1 MSGPTP
7 DPHGPVLV
15 IGATGATGSTVVAA
29 LHEAG
34 LPVRAFV
41 RDPHRATA
49 LPSAVERHQ
58 GDLRRPE
65 DLRAALVGVRSA
77 FYASPHEADE
87 VALATGVVAACE
99 QAGVRLVFAG
109 VHVIGG
115 RLRRLLGRAMF
126 AVLLRHYR
134 GKLALARMI
143 EGCQADPVVLVPSN
157 FMQNDELVR
166 ADILAGEFPQPLGT
180 VNRVDLRDVAE
191 AAVVALRD
199 EGLPSGA
206 YPLVGP
212 RSLTGAECA
221 AVWADALGHPVA
233 YTGDD
238 PERWEAAFQRVLTGR
253 KAEDFLASFRAL
265 GRLKVPTSRQ
275 DLEATARLLGHAPR
289 SYEAYVEDTART
301 WVTV

>member
-1 MSGPTP
+1 MSITP

-15 IGATGATGSTVVAA
+15 IGATGSVGSAVVAA

-34 LPVRAFV
+34 LPVRTLV
-41 RDPHRATA
+41 RVPQRAIA
-49 LPSAVERHQ
+49 LPHAVQRHQ

-65 DLRAALVGVRSA
+65 DLRAALLGVRAA
-77 FYASPHEADE
+77 FYVSPHEADE

-109 VHVIGG
+109 VHVTG
-115 RLRRLLGRAMF
+115 RPVQRLLGRAMF

-134 GKLALARMI
+134 GKLRLARMI
-143 EGCQADPVVLVPSN
+143 ERCQADPVVLVPSN

-166 ADILAGEFPQPLGT
+166 ADILGGEFPQPLGR

-199 EGLPSGA
+199 DTLPSGA

-212 RSLTGAECA
+212 RSLGGAECA
-221 AVWADALGHPVA
+221 AVWADVLGRPVA
-233 YTGDD
+233 YTGGD

-265 GRLKVPTSRQ
+265 GRLRVPTSPA
-275 DLEATARLLGHAPR
+275 DVAATTRLLGHPPR